1 MVGVCA
7 VYAILYIMRHWNRKE
22 GFVKAILLIVIV
34 LVVLGFFGYNLESI
48 VNSPDVKGNL
58 AYVWE
63 LLVKLWNILLTPL
76 AWVWDNVVIKL
87 VWNNLQSLLNK

>member
-1 MVGVCA
+1 MKPRNNEQSGLIKV
-7 VYAILYIMRHWNRKE
+7 I
-22 GFVKAILLIVIV
+22 FLIVFALI
-34 LVVLGFFGYNLESI
+34 VLGFFGYNLESI

-63 LLVKLWNILLTPL
+63 LLVKLWSILLAPL
-76 AWVWDNVVIKL
+76 TWVWDNVVIKL

>member
-1 MVGVCA
+1 MRSLVLCYTSHMENNKCFIKA
-7 VYAILYIMRHWNRKE
+7 V
-22 GFVKAILLIVIV
+22 LLIVIA
-34 LVVLGFFGYNLESI
+34 LVVLGFFGYNLHDI
-48 VNSPDVKGNL
+48 ANSPDVKGNL

-76 AWVWDNVVIKL
+76 AWVWDTIVIKL